1 MTKAKKITYD
11 KDLGIKEVS
20 SKKGFYKIKL
30 DLKQKHLN
38 HGGIA
43 HGGVLA
49 GLLDIALAGAVSTTM
64 EKDEWCLTASLSIE
78 YLNPAF
84 PGEIYAFGK
93 LVKRG
98 KNLAFVEGGIQSKD
112 KKLLTKATG
121 IWIIKTLPIHST
133 KIKPSKKMD

>member
-1 MTKAKKITYD
+1 MVKKENLTFD
-11 KDLGIKEVS
+11 KDLGVKTVS
-20 SKKGFYKIKL
+20 KRNGFYKIKL

-64 EKDEWCLTASLSIE
+64 EKTQWCLTAQLAIE

-84 PGEIYAFGK
+84 PGEIFAFGK
-93 LVKRG
+93 IVKRG
-98 KNLAFVEGGIQSKD
+98 RNLAFVEGGIESKN
-112 KKLLTKATG
+112 KELLTKASG
-121 IWIIKTLPIHST
+121 IWIIKDFPTK
-133 KIKPSKKMD
+133 KIKASKQMD

>member
-1 MTKAKKITYD
+1 MTKKTKTTFD
-11 KDLGIKEVS
+11 KDLGIKEIS
-20 SKKGFYKIKL
+20 SKKGFYRIKL

-38 HGGIA
+38 HGDIA

-49 GLLDIALAGAVSTTM
+49 SLLDIALAGAVSTTM
-64 EKDEWCLTASLSIE
+64 EKNEWCLTANLSIE

-84 PGEIYAFGK
+84 PGVIYAFGK

-98 KNLAFVEGGIQSKD
+98 KNLAFVEGGIMSKD

-121 IWIIKTLPIHST
+121 IWIIKTYPV
-133 KIKPSKKMD
+133 KSKKIRPSRKMD